1 MPVFDGAIFDGAIFD
16 VGPFVLPG
24 PVNYGRWPV
33 NHVIG
38 SWPANCLT
46 GAWPEQHFAVS
57 WEGDIMAK
65 RRVKPT
71 GDVSGTLTSG
81 GLARTFIARVPTG
94 LTAAPGLLLAFHGG
108 GGTGPGFKPNIGLDA
123 LADQHKF
130 IVGYPTAI
138 GGNWTD
144 GRAATAGGPDDVQ
157 FTRDLIAWFRREY
170 GVNPAKVFI
179 TGMSNGGLFG
189 HWLAFQDPS
198 LVAGL
203 ATVSANILDSYV
215 NSITAQGPRMMF
227 QGDADPLMKIGGG
240 QNLALGTESFASTVA
255 SLNRYR
261 LANGA
266 GAAVI
271 TSMPDLDPLDGC
283 TVTKRDYPGGAYP
296 VVGYII
302 ANGGHAWPDGQG
314 TAPLGGLTTHDI
326 SAAQLMVEMFHAY
339 GLY

>member
-1 MPVFDGAIFDGAIFD
+1 MAYFDGAIFDGAIFD

-38 SWPANCLT
+38 SWPVNSLT

-71 GDVSGTLTSG
+71 GDVSGSLTSG
-81 GLARTFIARVPTG
+81 GLVRTFIARVPTG
-94 LTAAPGLLLAFHGG
+94 LPAAPGLLLAFHGG

-170 GVNPAKVFI
+170 GVNPAKVFV
-179 TGMSNGGLFG
+179 TGISNGGLFC
-189 HWLAFQDPS
+189 HWLAYQSPS
-198 LVAGL
+198 TIAGL
-203 ATVSANILDSYV
+203 ASVAANILDSYV
-215 NSITAQGPRMMF
+215 ASITAPGPRMMF
-227 QGDADPLMKIGGG
+227 QGTADPLMKFLGGV
-240 QNLALGTESFASTVA
+240 NAALGPESYASTANSIAQYKTV
-255 SLNRYR
+255 
-261 LANGA
+261 NGA
-266 GAAVI
+266 GARVT
-271 TSMPDLDPLDGC
+271 TSMPDLDPSDGC
-283 TVTKRDYPGGAYP
+283 TVTKWDYPGGAYQ
-296 VVGYII
+296 VTAYIVN
-302 ANGGHAWPDGQG
+302 NGGHQWP
-314 TAPLGGLTTHDI
+314 GGNGNGVGASTNDI
-326 SAAQLMVEMFHAY
+326 SASALMVEMFHAY